1 MQLPGA
7 FQAGSAWARVEGSIG
22 PSVWLQQ
29 LADWAAAP
37 GPSLKVDFSAA
48 VIDGPLSLGR
58 GCPSTPPA
66 YREITMAGCC
76 EIGPRLPS
84 SLTAILKY
92 LLAL

>member
-1 MQLPGA
+1 M
-7 FQAGSAWARVEGSIG
+7 
-22 PSVWLQQ
+22 WLQQ

-48 VIDGPLSLGR
+48 VIDRPLSPAR

-66 YREITMAGCC
+66 YRQITMAGCC
-76 EIGPRLPS
+76 EIALEFPRLPS

-92 LLAL
+92 LLTL